1 MLTWPTIA
9 NVGWR
14 SAGCRGLV
22 FKDNYKLPNLLAL
35 TLDLGCLLLAQTLI
49 GVELALRLSIVA
61 QQPVSAG
68 QAEMG
73 FDKLRIR
80 GNRVLKRSRGFVS
93 AMLFQLNNAE
103 LLVSLAQVGINRDG
117 LFQ

>member
-14 SAGCRGLV
+14 SAGCRGLG
-22 FKDNYKLPNLLAL
+22 FKDNYKLPDLLAL
-35 TLDLGCLLLAQTLI
+35 TLDLGCLLLAQALVGI
-49 GVELALRLSIVA
+49 ELALRLSIVA

-68 QAEMG
+68 QTEMG

-80 GNRVLKRSRGFVS
+80 GNRVLKRSCSFTRSV
-93 AMLFQLNNAE
+93 LFELNNAE
-103 LLVSLAQVGINRDG
+103 LLVSL
-117 LFQ
+117 